1 MKDTDEVAT
10 TKFDIEAYLPM
21 KIGAK
26 NDNVSLAKGW
36 IFQSR
41 IPNSIRFCNTL
52 LREGY
57 FTQRTAHLT
66 KRKLTL
72 PTRMKSHS
80 RRISEQFTW
89 YN

>member
-1 MKDTDEVAT
+1 MASIRDQYNGTRFTDEVAT

-41 IPNSIRFCNTL
+41 IPSSIRFCNTL
-52 LREGY
+52 LRE
-57 FTQRTAHLT
+57 
-66 KRKLTL
+66 
-72 PTRMKSHS
+72 
-80 RRISEQFTW
+80 
-89 YN
+89 

>member
-1 MKDTDEVAT
+1 MKVTDEVAT

-21 KIGAK
+21 KLGAK

-52 LREGY
+52 LRE
-57 FTQRTAHLT
+57 
-66 KRKLTL
+66 
-72 PTRMKSHS
+72 
-80 RRISEQFTW
+80 
-89 YN
+89 